1 MASISDLLAR
11 AESRETIN
19 ELLDLLC
26 KLVSIPTVNPP
37 GENYE
42 EFCKQV
48 RDLLHAWGITC
59 EIIKVPDDYV
69 ARYLLEY
76 KSNPRYILVASIG
89 SGRPTLHINGHYDV
103 VPPGS
108 GWTITEPFKPRIVN
122 ERVYGR
128 GSVDMKGGIAVSLIL
143 LKLLTKIESNI
154 RGRVE
159 VVLVPDEEIGGET
172 GTGYL
177 VNELKVRPDYVIVAE
192 PSSSRRVLIG
202 NKGAIWLLVE
212 VYGKQAHGATP
223 WLGVN
228 AFELGVKLAYN
239 IIEPLKRLVES
250 RVSRYDY
257 DIEGGN
263 KATITFGGDVK
274 SAGKVNVVPGYFA
287 FSIDRRVIPEE
298 DLEQAERE
306 LIDFIKSKA
315 EELNIAVNIKVL
327 QKSPPAVV
335 SPDCELVKKLDE
347 AALEVLGTTLRKVVC
362 TGGLDTRYYQL
373 AGIQAVTYG
382 PGDASCAHMADEFI
396 EVSELRDVLK
406 VYIKL
411 CEKLNIV
418 ET

>member
-1 MASISDLLAR
+1 VASISDLLAR

-212 VYGKQAHGATP
+212 
-223 WLGVN
+223 
-228 AFELGVKLAYN
+228 
-239 IIEPLKRLVES
+239 S

-315 EELNIAVNIKVL
+315 EELNIAVNIRVL